1 MSYSEELIETFPID
15 NNQGTYYFRHM
26 GEFEIVNS
34 IGSGI
39 FSEIFTAKPKN
50 QAAPEDSNKFNY
62 IIKIFKKNDIFD
74 HNSEDKPPKKILF
87 NEICQIHLLNK
98 IKNLQNPNII
108 QIYDWNIDRNTC
120 EARVLMDYM
129 PYNLK
134 NYFSKE
140 ENLEN
145 LDENLLKTIA
155 FQILNGLNSLHKNR
169 IIHFNLKPENILFE
183 PKNKNIKISGFSL
196 SQYITY
202 DLDKNI
208 LINGGTYSY
217 MPIEGLLKTKKYS
230 FSYDIW
236 SLGCILIELLCRK
249 NPFEGYDSKSVFNYI
264 ISVFGVDVNYL
275 SNFDKFCKNC
285 IYLNSAKKRLINY
298 IKKNQKI
305 KLISDEFYDLI
316 SKMLFINPNYRIKAE
331 EALNHLWFKN
341 YTN

>member
-1 MSYSEELIETFPID
+1 MSYSKELIETFPIE
-15 NNQGTYYFRHM
+15 NNQGIYYFRHI

-39 FSEIFTAKPKN
+39 FSEIYTAKPKN
-50 QAAPEDSNKFNY
+50 QVIQEDSNKFNY
-62 IIKIFKKNDIFD
+62 VIKIFKKNDIYD
-74 HNSEDKPPKKILF
+74 DNSEDKPPKKILF
-87 NEICQIHLLNK
+87 NEICEIHLLNK
-98 IKNLQNPNII
+98 IKSLQNPNII

-145 LDENLLKTIA
+145 
-155 FQILNGLNSLHKNR
+155 F
-169 IIHFNLKPENILFE
+169 
-183 PKNKNIKISGFSL
+183 KISGFSL

-305 KLISDEFYDLI
+305 KLISNEFYDLI

>member
-39 FSEIFTAKPKN
+39 LSEIFTAKPKN

-98 IKNLQNPNII
+98 IKSLQNPNII

-120 EARVLMDYM
+120 EARVLMNYM

-155 FQILNGLNSLHKNR
+155 FQILNGLNSLKW
-169 IIHFNLKPENILFE
+169 I
-183 PKNKNIKISGFSL
+183 
-196 SQYITY
+196 
-202 DLDKNI
+202 
-208 LINGGTYSY
+208 
-217 MPIEGLLKTKKYS
+217 
-230 FSYDIW
+230 
-236 SLGCILIELLCRK
+236 
-249 NPFEGYDSKSVFNYI
+249 
-264 ISVFGVDVNYL
+264 
-275 SNFDKFCKNC
+275 
-285 IYLNSAKKRLINY
+285 
-298 IKKNQKI
+298 
-305 KLISDEFYDLI
+305 
-316 SKMLFINPNYRIKAE
+316 
-331 EALNHLWFKN
+331 
-341 YTN
+341 